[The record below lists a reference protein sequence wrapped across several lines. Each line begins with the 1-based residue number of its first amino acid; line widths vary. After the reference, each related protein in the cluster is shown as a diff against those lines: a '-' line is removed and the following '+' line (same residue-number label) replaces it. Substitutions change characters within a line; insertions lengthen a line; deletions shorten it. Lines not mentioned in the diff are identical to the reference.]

1 MDAVT
6 IARFLFVWLGMAHAF
21 RDHFM
26 KRVHNSQRDFLVPPW
41 SRDYWCNSWRWKY
54 DERTLEYDRL
64 VDSWPGHNEKIPA
77 QKVRL
82 FYDDLPAPIRW
93 FVEQLLTMVSDGVHL
108 VSSVRAGVFA
118 FAFGWA
124 FNHWT
129 PLDTFYTTDWRIWSI
144 ELAVLYSIGFV
155 TLWGPGEYL
164 LRLIPEPYWTK
175 ERS

>member
-1 MDAVT
+1 MYGEGAK
-6 IARFLFVWLGMAHAF
+6 FLM
-21 RDHFM
+21 
-26 KRVHNSQRDFLVPPW
+26 
-41 SRDYWCNSWRWKY
+41 
-54 DERTLEYDRL
+54 
-64 VDSWPGHNEKIPA
+64 
-77 QKVRL
+77 VRL
-82 FYDDLPAPIRW
+82 FYDDLPVPIRW

-108 VSSVRAGVFA
+108 TSSVRAGAIA

-129 PLDTFYTTDWRIWSI
+129 PLDVFYTTDWRIWSI

-155 TLWGPGEYL
+155 TLWGPGESL